1 MAAGKMARRDLLQ
14 VLCASAG
21 AVCGGV
27 AACGGGS
34 VAPSNP
40 LVALPGVRQGEIQIA
55 VSQFPQLLKVGGG
68 LVGESAGMVE
78 PLAIVRE
85 QENRF
90 LAVRALCTHMAC
102 ILNYNELNATFDCPC
117 HGSSFE
123 LDGTVIGG
131 PARQPLRVLPTRFD
145 GTMLSV
151 LLNA

>member
-1 MAAGKMARRDLLQ
+1 MARRDLLQ

-21 AVCGGV
+21 AVCGGL
-27 AACGGGS
+27 AACGGGE
-34 VAPSNP
+34 VVPP
-40 LVALPGVRQGEIQIA
+40 GRLVTLPVPQQGEMLIRVA
-55 VSQFPQLLKVGGG
+55 QFPQLMKVGGG
-68 LVGESAGMVE
+68 LVGTTAGPLD

-85 QENRF
+85 EENRF
-90 LAVRALCTHMAC
+90 RAIRALCTHLSC
-102 ILNYNELNATFDCPC
+102 ILDFNELNATLDCPC
-117 HGSSFE
+117 HGSTFE